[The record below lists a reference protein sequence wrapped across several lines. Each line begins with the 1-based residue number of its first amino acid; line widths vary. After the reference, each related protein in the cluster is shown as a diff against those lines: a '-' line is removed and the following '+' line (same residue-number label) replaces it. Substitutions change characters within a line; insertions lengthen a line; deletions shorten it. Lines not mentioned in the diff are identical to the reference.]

1 MAKKDAENFERSEW
15 RPRSVEPAG
24 VLRWNQRKMLTI
36 FTTAKAFKD
45 HDAVLQRNALKSWT
59 LLHPDVEVILFGDDA
74 GAEEAAR
81 ELGIRYA
88 REVER
93 VAEGPKVLRS
103 FFDAAQK
110 IARHDTLCYANC
122 DIILTDDFA
131 RAVRSVRAQYS
142 RFLMVGRRWD
152 VDIREPLE
160 FDRHEWTQEA
170 RGLARAAGQQRN
182 DTWVDYFVF
191 SRGLYLGQL
200 PEFVIG
206 RVVWDHWL
214 VWKARR
220 SGAPVVD
227 ASEAVMAIH
236 QNHDYGYHPEG
247 RNGVWTDELARR
259 NQNLAGSRWHL
270 CTIEDATH
278 LLGRDGLRV
287 NPDRKKQAARR
298 FVRTAFLTARL
309 GLLDWTRP
317 LRHSLGLRKKAAP
330 QAR

>member
-1 MAKKDAENFERSEW
+1 
-15 RPRSVEPAG
+15 
-24 VLRWNQRKMLTI
+24 MLTM

-45 HDAVLQRNALKSWT
+45 REAIAQKNALKSWT
-59 LLHPDVEVILFGDDA
+59 MLHPDVEVILFGDDE

-81 ELGIRYA
+81 ELGIRYVA
-88 REVER
+88 QVER

-110 IARHDTLCYANC
+110 MARHDMMCYANC

-131 RAVRSVRAQYS
+131 RAVRTLRAQHE

-152 VDIREPLE
+152 TDIGEPLAFE
-160 FDRHEWTQEA
+160 RAEWAKETRE
-170 RGLARAAGQQRN
+170 LARAAGQQRN
-182 DTWVDYFVF
+182 ETWVDYFAF
-191 SRGLYLGQL
+191 SRGLYLNLL

-214 VWKARR
+214 MWKARKLDV
-220 SGAPVVD
+220 PVVD
-227 ASEAVMAIH
+227 ASEAVTAIH

-247 RNGVWTDELARR
+247 RSGVWTDELAQR
-259 NQNLAGSRWHL
+259 NQRLAGSRWHL

-278 LLGRDGLRV
+278 LLGPDGLRV

-298 FVRTAFLTARL
+298 FVKTAWLTTRL
-309 GLLDWTRP
+309 GVLEWTRP

-330 QAR
+330 EAR